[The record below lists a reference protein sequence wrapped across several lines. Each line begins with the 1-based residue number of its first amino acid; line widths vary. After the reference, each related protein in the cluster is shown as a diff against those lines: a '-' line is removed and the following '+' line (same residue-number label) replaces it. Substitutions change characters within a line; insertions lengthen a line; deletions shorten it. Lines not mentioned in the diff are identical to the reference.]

1 MRITFA
7 LALAVVLLP
16 AARAVELTDEARTAF
31 DQYVSNFETH
41 RFKSTPFIR
50 VDDNPH
56 LQQEVK
62 SGQVAITPGPSN
74 GETQVKGGLIHDWIG
89 SVYFPGVTLDRVLSE
104 VQDYNR
110 QKTIY
115 PDIQDSKIKG
125 HTGDDFKVY
134 LRIMK
139 SKMMMTDVLNTD
151 HTIHFTRVDANR
163 AYCSAHSTRIAE
175 VSDPGT
181 PREHELPVGKDRGML
196 WRMNGYWFFEER
208 DGGVYGEFESITLS
222 RDVPALMGKILGPML
237 HGVPVES
244 LRSSLERTK
253 QAMAMKETTAPVKAG
268 L

>member
-1 MRITFA
+1 MRITCVLI
-7 LALAVVLLP
+7 LASTLLP
-16 AARAVELTDEARTAF
+16 AARAVEMTDETRTAF
-31 DQYVSNFETH
+31 DQYISNFEAH

-56 LQQEVK
+56 LLQDVK
-62 SGQVAITPGPSN
+62 TGQVAIVPGPSN
-74 GETQVKGGLIHDWIG
+74 GETKVKGGLIHDWIG
-89 SVYFPGVTLDRVLSE
+89 DVFFPGLTLDQVLSA

-115 PDIQDSKIKG
+115 PDIKDSRIKG
-125 HTGDDFKVY
+125 HSGDDFTVY

-139 SKMMMTDVLNTD
+139 SKMMITDVLNTD
-151 HTIHFTRVDANR
+151 HTIHFERLDVNR
-163 AYCSAHSTRIAE
+163 AYCSSHSTRIAE

-208 DGGVYGEFESITLS
+208 DGGVYAEFESITLT
-222 RDVPALMGKILGPML
+222 RDIPALMGKILGPVL

-244 LRSSLERTK
+244 LRASLERTK
-253 QAMAMKETTAPVKAG
+253 QALAVKETTGAVKAA